1 MASELKVD
9 KFTGVTTAGSI
20 DVTGEGNSTTTNLQQ
35 GLAKAWFQLNCTG
48 TPANRGSFNV
58 SSVTDNAT
66 GNMTENFTASMNDQN
81 YATVGMAGGKS
92 GSYTENFNHYYV
104 DNPCLTGSVQ
114 VAIDYNNSL
123 SDGERVAGQVSGDL
137 A

>member
-1 MASELKVD
+1 
-9 KFTGVTTAGSI
+9 
-20 DVTGEGNSTTTNLQQ
+20 
-35 GLAKAWFQLNCTG
+35 
-48 TPANRGSFNV
+48 
-58 SSVTDNAT
+58 
-66 GNMTENFTASMNDQN
+66 MTENFTASMNDQN

-92 GSYTENFNHYYV
+92 GAYAENFNHYYV